1 MLTESSQALTVWQ
14 GKARI
19 RNYSKAC
26 ARAPLVNAVFY
37 HSIKT
42 LGRNSMGKEDKW
54 KRNERVQVALRMLRF
69 GGVVVLDVE
78 ILGVVVMEKES
89 TEVSGLRTKIIP
101 EPRVE
106 RGQCLGDP

>member
-26 ARAPLVNAVFY
+26 VRAPLVNAVFY

-69 GGVVVLDVE
+69 GRIVVLDVE
-78 ILGVVVMEKES
+78 ILGGCSDGEGVY
-89 TEVSGLRTKIIP
+89 
-101 EPRVE
+101 
-106 RGQCLGDP
+106 RGVWPADQDYS

>member
-1 MLTESSQALTVWQ
+1 MLTESSQALMVWQ

-69 GGVVVLDVE
+69 GGVAVLDVE
-78 ILGVVVMEKES
+78 ILGVVVMEES
-89 TEVSGLRTKIIP
+89 TEVSGLRIKITP
-101 EPRVE
+101 GSRGE